1 MDFLTVV
8 NVFRVLLTVELFFL
22 DSYDLLAS
30 QVADL
35 DFFTIVDIFGMFAAV
50 ELSLFDG
57 DDFLAGKITDLDI
70 FRFPGCITPDWVT
83 AIFDNG
89 CDKLAVFIKPDE
101 SVKLIVDKAILS
113 RKLVERMS
121 ANRLAAV

>member
-50 ELSLFDG
+50 ELILFDG

-101 SVKLIVDKAILS
+101 SVKLIVDKTVLS

>member
-50 ELSLFDG
+50 ELILFDG

-70 FRFPGCITPDWVT
+70 FRFPGCITPD
-83 AIFDNG
+83 
-89 CDKLAVFIKPDE
+89 
-101 SVKLIVDKAILS
+101 
-113 RKLVERMS
+113 
-121 ANRLAAV
+121 